1 MSKPL
6 INEPI
11 VISHNINKETW
22 EHLQMNGE
30 KMINNFGKVI
40 MKSKG
45 IIQDDIQFVSAEL
58 YHSDKTYQILNKV
71 YV

>member
-1 MSKPL
+1 MPNSKL
-6 INEPI
+6 TQPI